1 MKTLY
6 DYKSGTAHTQIVHQ
20 NRDDFFLSLSNL
32 IQVMLL
38 ILFLNFDLSLGV
50 LFCSLNP
57 SSI

>member
-6 DYKSGTAHTQIVHQ
+6 DYKSGTAHTQIDHQ